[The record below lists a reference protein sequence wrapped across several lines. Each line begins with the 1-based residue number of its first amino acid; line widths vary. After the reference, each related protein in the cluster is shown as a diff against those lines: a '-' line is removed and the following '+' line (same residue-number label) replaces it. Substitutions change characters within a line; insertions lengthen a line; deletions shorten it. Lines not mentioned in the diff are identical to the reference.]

1 MYSVCD
7 GGKDHRERVSFA
19 LNAEPLSHSDSGNR
33 VLLVC
38 LTATLEL
45 LYGLLCYAV
54 PHVLKST
61 VPLMNYHSILPV
73 PSCPIPGYAYSSTLK
88 YP

>member
-61 VPLMNYHSILPV
+61 VPQINDQTTTRYYLYRLRASIT
-73 PSCPIPGYAYSSTLK
+73 SYSKSQF
-88 YP
+88 